1 MDCQSSCKTQEEIPI
16 FELKNVS
23 QKFSN
28 YQTLTNINLQIY
40 PGETVALVGS
50 SGAGKSTLI
59 NLLNGTLRPTKGQ
72 VWVLGKNLTDLK
84 PHSLRQVQ
92 RQVGTIY
99 QQFHLVDNLR
109 VIHNVNA
116 GHLGRWSFWKAAV
129 SLIYPQDV
137 ETAAKALIQ
146 VGIGEKLY
154 ERTDSL
160 SGGQQQRVAIA
171 RVLVQN
177 PAAILAD
184 EPISN
189 LDPERSREIMYL
201 LLQLNQTKGKT
212 LVTSLHA
219 FEYARNYFQRL
230 VGLRQGRIL
239 FDAPT
244 QVVSTAMVR
253 ISQIAVR
260 AVRVSVPV
268 RSQGQASAD
277 AKSESS

>member
-1 MDCQSSCKTQEEIPI
+1 MEGQVSSKIEEKPI

-23 QKFSN
+23 QQFGK
-28 YQTLTNINLQIY
+28 YQSLTNINLQIY
-40 PGETVALVGS
+40 AGERVALVGA

-59 NLLNGTLRPTKGQ
+59 NLLNGTLRPSGGQ
-72 VWVLGKNLTDLK
+72 VWVLGKNLAKLNS
-84 PHSLRQVQ
+84 HYLRRVQ

-129 SLIYPQDV
+129 SLVYPLEV
-137 ETAAKALIQ
+137 ETAVKALMQ

-154 ERTDSL
+154 ERSDRL
-160 SGGQQQRVAIA
+160 SGGEQQRVALA

-184 EPISN
+184 EPISH
-189 LDPERSREIMYL
+189 LDPQRSREIIHL
-201 LLQLNQTKGKT
+201 LCQLSQTQGKT

-219 FEYARNYFQRL
+219 FEYARSYFQRL
-230 VGLRQGRIL
+230 VGLRQGKIL
-239 FDAPT
+239 FDAPP
-244 QVVSTAMVR
+244 QAVSAEMVE
-253 ISQIAVR
+253 QLYKT
-260 AVRVSVPV
+260 
-268 RSQGQASAD
+268 D
-277 AKSESS
+277 D